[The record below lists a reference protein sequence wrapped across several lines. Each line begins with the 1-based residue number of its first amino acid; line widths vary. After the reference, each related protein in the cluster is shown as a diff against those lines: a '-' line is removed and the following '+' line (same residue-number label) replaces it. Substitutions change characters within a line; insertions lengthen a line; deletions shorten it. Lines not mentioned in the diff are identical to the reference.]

1 MAYLTGT
8 ATSPTDL
15 LQQLVAWLNT
25 LGWTTEMSQADTNG
39 WRAHLSKSGVYV
51 NLRANAGTRT
61 GLWGYSLGYDDPA
74 NGIGIYTGT
83 GHSAGAA
90 WHAQPG
96 GPIASGQSY
105 TVGGWMR
112 VPAAGPVA
120 YHFFED
126 GAGNILVVSEVTAGI
141 FSSMGW
147 GNLEKA
153 GVWTGGAYFF
163 GDKSTNASGSIPAYD
178 SQNAWCPGSHS
189 AYNGGVA
196 AFVRADVDTFTGKWL
211 SVGSDESDGYD
222 GYTGRRAD
230 SDQEGRDIPTDKIPR
245 CASAFMARQVSSL
258 NAQANLVPIR
268 WYAKRYDGGYSLLG
282 RLPAIYASNATAKG
296 YAIGE
301 EILIGGDT
309 YKVFPN
315 FVVKKVG

>member
-1 MAYLTGT
+1 VAYLTGI

-51 NLRANAGTRT
+51 NLRANAGKRA
-61 GLWGYSLGYDDPA
+61 GLWGYSLAWDDPA

-83 GHSAGAA
+83 GHSAGSA

-96 GPIASGQSY
+96 GPIANGQSY

-112 VPAAGPVA
+112 CPASGPLA
-120 YHFFED
+120 FHAFDD
-126 GAGNILVVSEVTAGI
+126 GADNILVVTEITAGI
-141 FSSMGW
+141 FSHMGW
-147 GNLEKA
+147 GAVEKA
-153 GVWTGGAYFF
+153 GSWTGGAYFF
-163 GDKSTNASGSIPAYD
+163 GDKSSYASGSIPAYD
-178 SQNAWCPGSHS
+178 SQNAWCPGSHGS
-189 AYNGGVA
+189 YNVGVA
-196 AFVRADVDTFTGKWL
+196 AFVRADVDNFTGKWL
-211 SVGSDESDGYD
+211 SVGSQESYEHY

-230 SDQEGRDIPTDKIPR
+230 SDQQGGDTPTGKIPR
-245 CASAFMARQVSSL
+245 CTSDFMARQVSSI

-268 WYAKRYDGGYSLLG
+268 WYAKRDDGGYSLLG
-282 RLPAIYASNATAKG
+282 RIPGIYASNATAKG

-315 FVVKKVG
+315 FAVKKVG